1 MRLLTLT
8 LDMPLHAADIPG
20 FRSAMVELAGPENA
34 LFHGHNNEPGAVDP
48 YVRDYPLVQYAVRRG
63 RAALIGMEDGAQ
75 ALRTVILPRLPSQL
89 DIAGINRPVGGFRVR
104 DEELPLAVLEEPV
117 AFGLA
122 GWMALNADNF
132 NRWKSA
138 DDPQARLEMLHR
150 ALTGQLRAFAERM
163 QLPNYKAVEARVL
176 RVDNQKRARWHG
188 VDLVRFHVWAQAN
201 LLPPEG
207 IHIGRAAAF
216 GFGEVCYTGYHE
228 RLLQATRRDHPEV
241 L

>member
-20 FRSAMVELAGPENA
+20 FRSAMVALAGPDSA
-34 LFHGHNNEPGAVDP
+34 LFHGHNNAPGAVDP
-48 YVRDYPLVQYAVRRG
+48 FVRDYPLVQYASRRG
-63 RAALIGMEDGAQ
+63 RATIIGLEEGAQ
-75 ALRTVILPRLPSQL
+75 ALKTIILPQLPSQL
-89 DIAGINRPVGGFRVR
+89 DIAGISRPIGGFRVR
-104 DEELPLAVLEEPV
+104 DEELPLAVLDEP
-117 AFGLA
+117 ATFGLA
-122 GWMALNADNF
+122 GWMALNVDNF
-132 NRWKSA
+132 NRWKS
-138 DDPQARLEMLHR
+138 DEGSQTRLEMLHR

-216 GFGEVCYTGYHE
+216 GFGEVCCAEQYQY
-228 RLLQATRRDHPEV
+228 LLQSSRRRPEV